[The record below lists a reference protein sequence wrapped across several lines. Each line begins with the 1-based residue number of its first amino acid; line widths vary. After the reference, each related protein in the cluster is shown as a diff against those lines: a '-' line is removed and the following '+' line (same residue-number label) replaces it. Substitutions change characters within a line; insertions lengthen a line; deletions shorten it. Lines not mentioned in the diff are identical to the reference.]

1 MDLLEQ
7 LDSRIN
13 TLLGTLAQLKQEN
26 AELRVELQTLRD
38 ASQVLKETNASLNAA
53 LMEEAHVRQMALQR
67 VDALLQKIQDMQ

>member
-53 LMEEAHVRQMALQR
+53 LMEESHVRQMALQR